1 MTSASPDLTPGPFSN
16 LWQNALCVILTL
28 HKLGIK
34 RTMAPQ
40 DVLAIDTDE
49 TLIRVTKSILSCSE
63 YQAILKLYTRLRSQL
78 ARLVLPST
86 MRAGIYLIPLALT
99 KELDDILRNA
109 REELD
114 ALVSAFTRVYAQR
127 VTEDQLR
134 LKDAY
139 NTLDYP
145 DVETVRNAF
154 SIEAHYITWD
164 LPATLSM
171 VSESLLQR
179 ESANAQQKLTQ
190 MLDEVNDTLR
200 QAMAQLV
207 NHLVSRLTPDAAGQR
222 KTFRAS
228 TITNLME
235 FLNRFD
241 ARNLGNDTALQ
252 EIVRQAKTILSDIE
266 SPKALRTNQSLA
278 EIVQKGM
285 VEVQSQLDSLLV
297 RRPSRLYSLE
307 EAA

>member
-1 MTSASPDLTPGPFSN
+1 MTTASPNLTPGPFTN
-16 LWQNALCVILTL
+16 LWQNAICVVLTL

-34 RTMAPQ
+34 RTMPPQ
-40 DVLAIDTDE
+40 DVLSIDTDT
-49 TLIRVTKSILSCSE
+49 TLIRVTKSILSCTE
-63 YQAILKLYTRLRSQL
+63 YQAILKCYTRLRSKL
-78 ARLVLPST
+78 SRLILPST

-99 KELDDILRNA
+99 KELDDTLRNA
-109 REELD
+109 REELE
-114 ALVSAFTRVYAQR
+114 ALVAAFARVYGER
-127 VTEDQLR
+127 VLEDQTRLR
-134 LKDAY
+134 DAY
-139 NTLDYP
+139 NNLDYP
-145 DVETVRNAF
+145 DLETVKNAF
-154 SIEAHYITWD
+154 AIEAHYITWD

-190 MLDEVNDTLR
+190 MLDEVNGTLR

-207 NHLVSRLTPDAAGQR
+207 NHLVSRLTPDTTGQR
-222 KTFRAS
+222 KTFRTS

-241 ARNLGNDTALQ
+241 ARNLGNDVVLQ
-252 EIVRQAKTILSDIE
+252 DIVRQARTILTDID
-266 SPKALRTNQSLA
+266 SPNELRTNQPLA

-285 VEVQSQLDSLLV
+285 LEVQTQLDALLV
-297 RRPSRLYSLE
+297 RRPSRRYTFE